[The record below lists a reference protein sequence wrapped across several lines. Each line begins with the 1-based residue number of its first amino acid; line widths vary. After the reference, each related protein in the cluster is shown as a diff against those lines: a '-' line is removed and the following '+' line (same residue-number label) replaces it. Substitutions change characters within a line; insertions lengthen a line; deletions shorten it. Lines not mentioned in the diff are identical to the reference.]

1 MINLTLKTNKI
12 LHICT
17 IKAFIDGASDSKTPI
32 LIQRYTWTMMMQ
44 VTILILSCRMYMTRS
59 MAKRS
64 TIQLKFQQI
73 KFYVLTLM
81 MKLMTTSSLAT
92 LNLKKVKDIGIT
104 SSTRM

>member
-1 MINLTLKTNKI
+1 
-12 LHICT
+12 
-17 IKAFIDGASDSKTPI
+17 
-32 LIQRYTWTMMMQ
+32 
-44 VTILILSCRMYMTRS
+44 MTRS

-81 MKLMTTSSLAT
+81 RKLMTTSSLAT